1 MKPPPPT
8 KKKKKK
14 RKEKK
19 RKGKEPRALVPT
31 WGVGSP
37 CCLIVGSATEPYALG
52 ALMEPV
58 RSFERKAE
66 AASPKAMGSCPLNDE
81 ARIAPA

>member
-1 MKPPPPT
+1 
-8 KKKKKK
+8 
-14 RKEKK
+14 
-19 RKGKEPRALVPT
+19 
-31 WGVGSP
+31 
-37 CCLIVGSATEPYALG
+37 LIVGSATEPYALG